1 MFLNHLMNCCYC
13 TCTFLKFALKL
24 TFSVWLSTH
33 SESFR
38 YLAVITIEWM
48 LFWGLFS
55 PVDHVWHQNAKFE
68 ARASVARPP
77 PKTSTFLLFWC
88 IYFFQ
93 VELRMVSAFLRIIIL
108 HSFTWLL
115 RHKYT
120 FLCLL
125 CQVCFPSLFVWSTTA
140 VSWPS
145 LSVFGADAFNVHVFI
160 VYIVYNCIST
170 FFLAAALITVFITA
184 SVPQTATGTL
194 CKLLFLYEIYNWRIK
209 RKRKKKCLY
218 AAQHPFIYFLR

>member
-77 PKTSTFLLFWC
+77 LKTSTFLLFWC

-145 LSVFGADAFNVHVFI
+145 LSVLVQTHLMYTFLLCTFCTIVFPLSSWQLHWSLCSSRLLCHKQLQEHCANFCSCMKSTIDVLKEKEKRNVYMLHSIHLFI
-160 VYIVYNCIST
+160 
-170 FFLAAALITVFITA
+170 F
-184 SVPQTATGTL
+184 
-194 CKLLFLYEIYNWRIK
+194 
-209 RKRKKKCLY
+209 
-218 AAQHPFIYFLR
+218 